1 MPERRKPFPILRHVV
16 LAAGLSLA
24 GAVLFTPDIALAGPV
39 DEKKAASS
47 SGSVQITTVA
57 TDIEVLGTK
66 KKEVSVSGDIVKG
79 ATLEFESRKSSTVIE
94 VKPPKGHSE
103 GKGALVVRVPEGSEV
118 HVKTVAGHLRM
129 SAIDGSAELESVSG
143 NVTVDGSPRE
153 LSAVSVSGNL
163 FVVAASKRTFAKSV
177 SGKVHVSGS
186 RGKLEASSVSGRL
199 EIDNAKVSKA
209 QLATVS
215 GSITFAGALLEDGPH
230 EIKSHAGKITL
241 KLPPKQPVI
250 IDASSFSGTIRD
262 KIGDE
267 RARGKARIS
276 IGKGG
281 PRVKVRSFSGG
292 IVIEPQ

>member
-1 MPERRKPFPILRHVV
+1 MPERRKSFPILRNLL

-24 GAVLFTPDIALAGPV
+24 GAAVIVPNVASAGPV
-39 DEKKAASS
+39 DEKTAASS
-47 SGSVQITTVA
+47 SGSVQIVTVA
-57 TDIEVLGTK
+57 TDVEVLGTK
-66 KKEVSVSGDIVKG
+66 KKEVSVSGDIVSG
-79 ATLEFESRKSSTVIE
+79 AKLELGSTKSSTVIE
-94 VKPPKGHSE
+94 IKPPKGHSE
-103 GKGALVVRVPEGSEV
+103 GKGSIVVRVPEGSDV

-129 SAIDGSAELESVSG
+129 SAVTGPAELESVSG
-143 NVTVDGSPRE
+143 NVTVDGSPKE
-153 LSAVSVSGNL
+153 LSAVSVSGSL
-163 FVVAASKRTFAKSV
+163 FVASASKRTFAKSV

-215 GSITFAGALLEDGPH
+215 GSITFAGALLDDGPH

-241 KLPPKQPVI
+241 KLPPKQPVVI
-250 IDASSFSGTIRD
+250 EASSFSGTIRD
-262 KIGDE
+262 RIGDE
-267 RARGKARIS
+267 RARGKTRIS